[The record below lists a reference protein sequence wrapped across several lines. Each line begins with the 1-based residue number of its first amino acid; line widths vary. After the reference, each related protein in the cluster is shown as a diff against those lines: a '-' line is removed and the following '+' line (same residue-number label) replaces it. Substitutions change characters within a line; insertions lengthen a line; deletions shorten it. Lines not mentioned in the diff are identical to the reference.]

1 MELKDSV
8 KYHRDLEVNTQQ
20 KGNHA
25 ATTQMFG
32 DISMVLTAATALQV
46 INALKITKS
55 FLIVMIVSMMVSYVV
70 SFANMRF

>member
-8 KYHRDLEVNTQQ
+8 KYHRDLEVNTQR

-32 DISMVLTAATALQV
+32 DISVVLTAATALQV

-55 FLIVMIVSMMVSYVV
+55 F
-70 SFANMRF
+70 